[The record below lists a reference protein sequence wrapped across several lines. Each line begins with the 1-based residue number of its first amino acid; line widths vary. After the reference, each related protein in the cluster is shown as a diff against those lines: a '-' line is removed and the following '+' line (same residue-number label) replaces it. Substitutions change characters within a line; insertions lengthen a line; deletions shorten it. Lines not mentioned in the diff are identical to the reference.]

1 MDGSD
6 TDLLQVTKGQIPMTI
21 NKVFISGNITR
32 DPEKRKAG
40 ETHVLSFGV
49 AVNEYRKDTQYTNF
63 FDVDVF
69 GNQAKNL
76 ANLLAKGDK
85 VAIEGRL
92 HYATW
97 EKDGQKRSKVSI
109 TADRVELFR
118 AKVENT
124 DTSDDSD
131 IPW

>member
-1 MDGSD
+1 
-6 TDLLQVTKGQIPMTI
+6 MTI
-21 NKVFISGNITR
+21 NKVFISGNITC

-40 ETHVLSFGV
+40 ETPVLFFGV

-76 ANLLAKGDK
+76 SNLLAKGDK

-92 HYATW
+92 HYASW

-109 TADRVELFR
+109 AADRVELFR
-118 AKVENT
+118 AKAENA
-124 DTSDDSD
+124 DADDGSE

>member
-1 MDGSD
+1 
-6 TDLLQVTKGQIPMTI
+6 MTI
-21 NKVFISGNITR
+21 NKVFISGNLTQ

-40 ETHVLSFGV
+40 ETPVLSFGV
-49 AVNEYRKDTQYTNF
+49 AVNEYRKDSQYTNF

-76 ANLLAKGDK
+76 ANLLTKGDK

-92 HYATW
+92 HYAKW
-97 EKDGQKRSKVSI
+97 EKEGQKRSKVSI

-118 AKVENT
+118 AKAKNA
-124 DTSDDSD
+124 DASDDSE